1 MLPRS
6 SVYLPLNPPC
16 QSIHRVGKIMK
27 CDLGP
32 IILLVV
38 QGMDTVQ
45 SGRTIQGLLVQKV
58 GKKTTLNCG

>member
-1 MLPRS
+1 
-6 SVYLPLNPPC
+6 
-16 QSIHRVGKIMK
+16 MK

-58 GKKTTLNCG
+58 GKKTTLNCR